1 MGLNKTYSRFFSFKY
16 ILINSSASFVSTP
29 QVTLHINL
37 QLDKKVETIE
47 GLGASDGDVVS
58 IAIRIYCLGGVLSCA
73 RINLRKRL

>member
-37 QLDKKVETIE
+37 QLEKKVKTIE
-47 GLGASDGDVVS
+47 GLGASEIVS
-58 IAIRIYCLGGVLSCA
+58 IAIRICCLGGVLSCA
-73 RINLRKRL
+73 